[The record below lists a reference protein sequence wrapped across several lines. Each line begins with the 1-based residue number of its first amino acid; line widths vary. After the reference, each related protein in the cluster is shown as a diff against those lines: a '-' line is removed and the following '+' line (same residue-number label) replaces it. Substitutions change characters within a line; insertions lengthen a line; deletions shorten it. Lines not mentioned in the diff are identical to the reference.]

1 MFSSIIAKPLQAF
14 HRRNIVSF
22 FVLLFL
28 CPYHPVISQE
38 AQWAFTL
45 EKTEVLAKTE
55 PDSAYVILKELMMH
69 VQEKKDPL
77 IEGTCLQQIG
87 LVFYNYSN
95 YTQAVDHLL
104 QAEKIFRE
112 LRAND
117 RLAKNLNYLGQVYY
131 SNKQPQLAAKQFDE
145 ALLLNTH
152 LKDDAAI
159 AYTYGNIGHLYEKRL
174 LYDSAYLYQQKA
186 LQLYSHVKDSMGVA
200 KIFEN
205 IGSIFEDQ
213 ERFDSASHYFH
224 KALSINQYFNN
235 EIAQIEIL
243 NNLGDVLRKNGN
255 YTGGLAFTRKALA
268 LATKTQS
275 QSQLASACRDMAKA
289 FELLGVFDSAYYYN
303 EHARKLVQQIYSE
316 SNNRQ
321 IALLETIY
329 DVEQKNN
336 EIEQLALDKKI
347 DTIITIATIAVVVL
361 LVILG
366 AVVISR
372 QRLKIRNEKALNE
385 QNKHIYEQNRELMQ
399 VELKNKQLEE
409 DKLRAV
415 LEVRSRELSAHT
427 LHIIQKNQL
436 LEELRNTLNE
446 MADDDSR
453 SQKKQLKQLT
463 QKINVNFNQDTY
475 WDEFRVIF
483 DQVHQTFFAN
493 LKRHADS
500 LTPAELRLVAL
511 LRMNLSSGDMSTLLG
526 ISQDSLRVA
535 RYRLRKKLNI
545 TEGESLAAFIQRL

>member
-1 MFSSIIAKPLQAF
+1 MSFPIIGNPVKTL
-14 HRRNIVSF
+14 HRQCKVF
-22 FVLLFL
+22 CLVLLFL
-28 CPYHPVISQE
+28 FSYSAVFSQQ
-38 AQWAFTL
+38 AQWALTL
-45 EKTEVLAKTE
+45 EKTESLAKAE
-55 PDSAYVILKELMMH
+55 PDSAYVVLKELMTQA
-69 VQEKKDPL
+69 QEKKDPL
-77 IEGTCLQQIG
+77 TEGICLQQIG

-112 LRAND
+112 LKASD
-117 RLAKNLNYLGQVYY
+117 RLAKNLNYLGEVYY
-131 SNKQPQLAAKQFDE
+131 SNKQPQLAAKQFNE
-145 ALLLNTH
+145 ALQLNTH
-152 LKDDAAI
+152 LKNYAGVAF
-159 AYTYGNIGHLYEKRL
+159 TYGNIGHLYEKRFI
-174 LYDSAYLYQQKA
+174 YDSAYMYQQKA
-186 LQLYSHVKDSMGVA
+186 LQLYHQAKDSMGMA

-205 IGSIFEDQ
+205 MGSIFEDQ
-213 ERFDSASHYFH
+213 GRLDSATVYFE
-224 KALSINQYFNN
+224 KALYINQQFND

-243 NNLGDVLRKNGN
+243 NNLGDALRKKGDYNG
-255 YTGGLAFTRKALA
+255 GMAFTRKALA
-268 LATKTQS
+268 LATKKQS
-275 QSQLASACRDMAKA
+275 QSQLASANRDMAKG

-303 EHARKLVQQIYSE
+303 EHARKLVQQIYSA

-329 DVEQKNN
+329 DVEKKNN

-347 DTIITIATIAVVVL
+347 DTIIAVATIAVVIL

-372 QRLKIRNEKALNE
+372 QRLKIKNEKELNE
-385 QNKHIYEQNRELMQ
+385 QNKHIYEKNRELMQ
-399 VELKNKQLEE
+399 VELKNKELEE
-409 DKLRAV
+409 DKLRSS

-436 LEELRNTLNE
+436 LEELRNALNE
-446 MADDDSR
+446 MAEDDSR
-453 SQKKQLKQLT
+453 NQKKQIKQLT
-463 QKINVNFNQDTY
+463 QKISLSFNQDTY

-483 DQVHQTFFAN
+483 DQVHQTFFTN
-493 LKRHADS
+493 LKQHADN

-511 LRMNLSSGDMSTLLG
+511 LRMNLSSGDMATLLG

-545 TEGESLAAFIQRL
+545 GEGESLTAFIQGL